1 VMPESCL
8 GGDFWLAA
16 TFSGG
21 IAGDGYSVDAV
32 GSVGETQSIDQQGD
46 ASGYVHGELGPR
58 AHRAILAVSGGHS
71 AFAAWEAADLGVA
84 MSPSRRVDFAVTYR
98 PERLDY
104 TAALDAYVI
113 HSLVLDLHYSV
124 SAAFDL
130 AIDAVGTTGADR
142 DVLDLL
148 TTLAW
153 RPLP

>member
-1 VMPESCL
+1 
-8 GGDFWLAA
+8 
-16 TFSGG
+16 
-21 IAGDGYSVDAV
+21 
-32 GSVGETQSIDQQGD
+32 
-46 ASGYVHGELGPR
+46 
-58 AHRAILAVSGGHS
+58 
-71 AFAAWEAADLGVA
+71 
-84 MSPSRRVDFAVTYR
+84 MSPSRRTDFSLTYR

-104 TAALDAYVI
+104 TAALDAYVL
-113 HSLVLDLHYSV
+113 HSLVVDLHYSV